1 MNCSGSRANVI
12 KRPPLQKRR
21 SIKDTK
27 TLFKETNAKP
37 IELGTFLDSGH
48 RDAYYHKS
56 FTREAQKAEQ
66 ELFFNGKVEEPEKTD
81 SDRPKH
87 HQQDW
92 AMKHNIFDPQFNQ
105 EKVDKILV
113 TTCMVW
119 DDKNYK
125 ENITK
130 LELLVQ
136 ANADIN
142 TRQGGGMFN
151 ETLLNRMLYE
161 DERKLRLQRALIKFA
176 DHDSLEPTM
185 GKTPLE
191 IACSNYNYEIMK
203 LLLDR
208 NCEPNRIAKT
218 GITPLISICRHNIRF
233 AGDQYTD
240 KRLRC
245 LELLVNHEGPDAR
258 KLKKKFAE
266 LLDRICPDG
275 IQKAWL
281 NVADFC
287 IPNINVRPEFKDK
300 NVADYLQSYDNPSLF
315 DSKGL
320 QLVGKLCKDAVV
332 QKEKYW
338 PKDRDEYIRTFRPR
352 WVS

>member
-1 MNCSGSRANVI
+1 MNCGDSKANGN
-12 KRPPLQKRR
+12 KKPRLLSRR

-27 TLFKETNAKP
+27 TLFRETNAKP
-37 IELGTFLDSGH
+37 IEIGTFLDSGH

-66 ELFFNGKVEEPEKTD
+66 ELFFNAKGEEPEKKD
-81 SDRPKH
+81 SDRVKH
-87 HQQDW
+87 RQQNW
-92 AMKHNIFDPQFNQ
+92 AMKHNIFDPQFDQ

-113 TTCMVW
+113 ATCMVW
-119 DDKNYK
+119 DDKNYT
-125 ENITK
+125 ENIAK

-142 TRQGGGMFN
+142 TRQGGGIFRQ
-151 ETLLNRMLYE
+151 TLLNRMLFE
-161 DERKLRLQRALIKFA
+161 DDRKLRLQRALINFA
-176 DHDSLEPTM
+176 DHDSLEPRT

-191 IACSNYNYEIMK
+191 IASSNYNYQIMK

-208 NCEPNRIAKT
+208 NCEPNRIAKS
-218 GITPLISICRHNIRF
+218 GITPLISICRHNVRY

-258 KLKKKFAE
+258 KLKAIFAKE
-266 LLDRICPDG
+266 LERICPDG
-275 IQKAWL
+275 IQQAWL

-287 IPNINVRPEFKDK
+287 IPNINVRPAFKEK

-320 QLVGKLCKDAVV
+320 ELVGRLCKDAVV

-338 PKDRDEYIRTFRPR
+338 PKDREEYIRMFRPS
-352 WVS
+352 WDS

>member
-1 MNCSGSRANVI
+1 MYCSDSRSNEI

-37 IELGTFLDSGH
+37 IEIGTLLNSGH

-66 ELFFNGKVEEPEKTD
+66 ELFFNGKGEESEKTD

-87 HQQDW
+87 HQQNW
-92 AMKHNIFDPQFNQ
+92 AMKHNIFDPQFDQ
-105 EKVDKILV
+105 AKVDKILV

-142 TRQGGGMFN
+142 TRQGGGIFTQ
-151 ETLLNRMLYE
+151 TLLNRMLFE
-161 DERKLRLQRALIKFA
+161 DDRKLRLQRALIQFA
-176 DHDSLEPTM
+176 DHDSLEPIV

-191 IACSNYNYEIMK
+191 IASSNYNYEIMK

-208 NCEPNRIAKT
+208 NCEPNRIAKS
-218 GITPLISICRHNIRF
+218 GITPLISICRHNVLY
-233 AGDQYTD
+233 AGDEYTD

-258 KLKKKFAE
+258 KLKTNFAK
-266 LLDRICPDG
+266 LLDKICPDG
-275 IQKAWL
+275 IQQAWM

-287 IPNINVRPEFKDK
+287 IPNINVRPEFKKK
-300 NVADYLQSYDNPSLF
+300 NVADYLQSYDNPFVF
-315 DSKGL
+315 DSKAL
-320 QLVGKLCKDAVV
+320 KLVHTLCKDAAI

-338 PKDRDEYIRTFRPR
+338 PKDREEYIKMFRPR
-352 WVS
+352 WDS